1 MKKKFLKA
9 AALVAILSATSYMAN
24 AQQKFGDNLGNHK
37 ATKDLNMNTQKIV
50 NASGVAIGTATLVNG
65 SVALQIDGSDKAIL
79 IPRVANNTDIVTPV
93 NGMIIYNTTADKFFM
108 YQAGAWS
115 TFALA
120 LRQATGINDDPLG
133 GSDAGYELT
142 QSGQETVLTLSAA
155 TASKPGVV
163 STTAQEFGGNKTF
176 NGNVV
181 INGANL
187 TVLGSGAT
195 TLGGTLNVGGVTTL
209 DGNTSVTGTSTFT
222 VGTGATT
229 LGGTLD
235 AAGAAK
241 LASTLEVEGT
251 TTLKGNTSITD
262 ASTLTVG
269 TGATTLGGTLE
280 VAGTT
285 TLNGNASVTGTNTL
299 TVGTGATTLGGT
311 LTVADATDLTGTLTV
326 GTTTANKA
334 TTLNG
339 TLTVTGAS
347 TATGD
352 ESESILVIDQTTGE
366 VRKSNLVANALD
378 KKKVVIP
385 TVTLATNEAVKV
397 VLTGIVNLKKNDGIV
412 VNFDADD
419 LAATADL
426 TYMTILNATA
436 TADGEVTVTVADM
449 RQEPETGSLTDA
461 GVVLTGKHFTV
472 TRYHAA
478 N

>member
-37 ATKDLNMNTQKIV
+37 ATKDLNMNTKKIL
-50 NASGVAIGTATLVNG
+50 NAEGIAIGTATLLNE
-65 SVALQIDGSDKAIL
+65 SVAFQVDGSDKAIL
-79 IPRVANNTDIVTPV
+79 IPRVAANTAITNPV
-93 NGMIIYNTTADKFFM
+93 NGMIIYNYVADKFFL
-108 YQAGAWS
+108 YQGNAWS

-120 LRQATGINDDPLG
+120 LKQATGIDDSPG
-133 GSDAGYELT
+133 GGYAAGYTLT
-142 QSGQETVLTLSAA
+142 QDGQETVLTLSAA
-155 TASKPGVV
+155 TVANPGVV
-163 STTAQEFGGNKTF
+163 STTDQVFSGNKTF
-176 NGNVV
+176 MGNVIV
-181 INGANL
+181 YANSTL
-187 TVLGSGAT
+187 TVGNGAT
-195 TLGGTLNVGGVTTL
+195 TLGGTLNVGGATTL
-209 DGNTSVTGTSTFT
+209 DGSTSVTGTNTFT

-235 AAGAAK
+235 AAGATK
-241 LASTLEVEGT
+241 LGSTLEVAGET
-251 TTLKGNTSITD
+251 TIKGDTYITD

-269 TGATTLGGTLE
+269 TGATTLGGTLG

-285 TLNGNASVTGTNTL
+285 TLNGNTSVTGTNTL
-299 TVGTGATTLGGT
+299 TVGAGATTLGGT

-397 VLTGIVNLKKNDGIV
+397 VLTGIANLKKNDGIV